1 LKPKNH
7 SASRVTGTS
16 PIAMRIRLMVI
27 SAATNSIGR
36 SGLMNRLAMLRDHIS
51 SMNETEKPSWQRNS
65 VSHSSS
71 EPISVPPATAIAP
84 PMPDAPAWPRI

>member
-1 LKPKNH
+1 MKPKNQKAI
-7 SASRVTGTS
+7 SVTGTS
-16 PIAMRIRLMVI
+16 PIAMRIRLIAI

-36 SGLMNRLAMLRDHIS
+36 SGLMRRLAMLRDHIS

-71 EPISVPPATAIAP
+71 APISVPPATAIAP
-84 PMPDAPAWPRI
+84 PTPDAPAWARM